1 MTSTLSSQIRRATP
15 DEAPLLNE
23 LTGRSALYWGY
34 EPEFLNWE
42 PESITVYPDVI
53 ARYPVYVL
61 EEAGRVL
68 GYYSLTGVPPVML
81 LDKLFVEPDRIGTGC
96 GKRLWLHAVA
106 TAREMG
112 ATALTFDAD
121 PNAAPFYRAMGAV
134 WEHETATSRPGWAL
148 QVFRFTILSPDADKS
163 EARTSAGKTPQ

>member
-1 MTSTLSSQIRRATP
+1 MTSTLASQIRRATP

-68 GYYSLTGVPPVML
+68 GYYSLTGAQ
-81 LDKLFVEPDRIGTGC
+81 PDRIGTGC

-112 ATALTFDAD
+112 ATALTLDAD